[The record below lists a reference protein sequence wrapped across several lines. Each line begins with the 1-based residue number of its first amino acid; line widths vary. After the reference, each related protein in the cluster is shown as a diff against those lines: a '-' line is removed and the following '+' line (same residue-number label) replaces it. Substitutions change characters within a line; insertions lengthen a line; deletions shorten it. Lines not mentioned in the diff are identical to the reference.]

1 MKRLISLLSF
11 ILIFSILIVISIL
24 STTGYETNRFNDIV
38 TKKIIENNQNISLE
52 IKKIKFKFDFKDLIF
67 FL

>member
-52 IKKIKFKFDFKDLIF
+52 IKKIKFKFDLKD
-67 FL
+67 